1 MLLNILA
8 VVAGFA
14 ILIWGANRFVVGASA
29 TARNLGVPPLIIGL
43 TVVGFG
49 TSAPEML
56 VSGLAAWNGNPGISV
71 GNALGS
77 NIANIGLV
85 IGATALVAPI
95 SVHSNTL
102 RREFPLLFVFMMLG
116 LLLLIDGYLSLW
128 DGVILIT
135 GMFVMLYWITRI
147 ALRSR
152 TTDPMQKEF
161 AEEIPLHMPM
171 WKAGL
176 WLLLGLALLL
186 VGSRLVVYGAVEIA
200 HWLGISDLIIGL
212 TVIAIGTSLPELAA
226 SIMCI
231 LKKEDDIA
239 VGNVVGSNMFNL
251 LGVMGIPGLIMPFQV
266 PAEALSRDFVVMFGL
281 TIALFAMSFGL
292 GGNHGRITRL
302 KGTALLVSF
311 LAYMLYL
318 ALYSA

>member
-1 MLLNILA
+1 MLLNFLA
-8 VVAGFA
+8 VIAGFG
-14 ILIWGANRFVVGASA
+14 ILIWGADRFVIGASA

-56 VSGLAAWNGNPGISV
+56 VSGLAAWYGNPGISV
-71 GNALGS
+71 GNAIGS

-102 RREFPLLFVFMMLG
+102 RREFPLLFVFMVLA
-116 LLLLIDGYLSLW
+116 LLLLVDGYLSRW
-128 DGVILIT
+128 DGVILIM

-152 TTDPMQKEF
+152 TSDPMQAEF
-161 AEEIPLHMPM
+161 ADEIPLHMPM
-171 WKAGL
+171 WKAGT
-176 WLLLGLALLL
+176 WLLVGLVLLL
-186 VGSRLVVYGAVEIA
+186 AGSRLVVFGAVEIA

-251 LGVMGIPGLIMPFQV
+251 LGVMGIPGLIAPFQV
-266 PAEALSRDFVVMFGL
+266 PAEALSRDFGVMFAL
-281 TIALFAMSFGL
+281 TIALFAMSYGFGHN
-292 GGNHGRITRL
+292 GVITRF
-302 KGTALLVSF
+302 KGAALVVSF
-311 LAYMLYL
+311 LVYLLYL
-318 ALYSA
+318 YLDSI

>member
-1 MLLNILA
+1 MLLNFLA

-14 ILIWGANRFVVGASA
+14 ILIGGADRFVIGASA

-56 VSGLAAWNGNPGISV
+56 VSGLAAWYGNPGISV

-95 SVHSNTL
+95 SVHSKTL
-102 RREFPLLFVFMMLG
+102 RREFPLLFIFMTLA
-116 LLLLIDGYLSLW
+116 LLLLLDGYLSLL
-128 DGVILIT
+128 DGVLLIT
-135 GMFVMLYWITRI
+135 GMFFMLYWITRI

-152 TTDPMQKEF
+152 VSDPMQEEF

-176 WLLLGLALLL
+176 WLLVGLVLLL
-186 VGSRLVVYGAVEIA
+186 LGSRLVVYGATEIA
-200 HWLGISDLIIGL
+200 RWLGVSDLVIGL

-226 SIMCI
+226 SIMCV
-231 LKKEDDIA
+231 LKNEDDIA

-266 PAEALSRDFVVMFGL
+266 PAEALSRDFVLMFVL
-281 TIALFAMSFGL
+281 TIALFGMSFGF
-292 GGNHGRITRL
+292 GGNHGRITRP
-302 KGTALLVSF
+302 KGAALLASF
-311 LAYMLYL
+311 LAYMFYL
-318 ALYSA
+318 SVISV

>member
-1 MLLNILA
+1 MLLNFLA

-14 ILIWGANRFVVGASA
+14 ILIGGADRFVIGASA

-56 VSGLAAWNGNPGISV
+56 VSGLAAWYGNPGISV

-102 RREFPLLFVFMMLG
+102 RREFPLLFVFMTLG

-128 DGVILIT
+128 DGVILVT
-135 GMFVMLYWITRI
+135 GMFFMLYWITRI

-152 TTDPMQKEF
+152 VSDPMQEEF

-176 WLLLGLALLL
+176 WLLVGLALLL
-186 VGSRLVVYGAVEIA
+186 LGSRLVVFGATEIA
-200 HWLGISDLIIGL
+200 RWLGISDLVIGL

-226 SIMCI
+226 SIMCV
-231 LKKEDDIA
+231 LKNEDDIA

-251 LGVMGIPGLIMPFQV
+251 LGVMGIAGLIMPFQV
-266 PAEALSRDFVVMFGL
+266 PAEALSRDFVLMFAL
-281 TIALFAMSFGL
+281 TIALFGMSFGF
-292 GGNHGRITRL
+292 GDNHGRITRL
-302 KGTALLVSF
+302 KGAALLASF
-311 LAYMLYL
+311 LAYILYL
-318 ALYSA
+318 TVSSV

>member
-1 MLLNILA
+1 MLLNLLA
-8 VVAGFA
+8 IIAGFA
-14 ILIWGANRFVVGASA
+14 ILIWGADRFVIGASA

-56 VSGLAAWNGNPGISV
+56 VSGLAAWYGNPGISV

-102 RREFPLLFVFMMLG
+102 RREFPLLFVFMTLA
-116 LLLLIDGYLSLW
+116 LLLLLDGYLSLW
-128 DGVILIT
+128 DGVTLIT

-152 TTDPMQKEF
+152 ISDPMQTEF

-171 WKAGL
+171 WKASI
-176 WLLLGLALLL
+176 WLLVGLLLLL
-186 VGSRLVVYGAVEIA
+186 VGSRLVVYGAAAIA
-200 HWLGISDLIIGL
+200 HWLGVSDLVIGL

-231 LKKEDDIA
+231 MKKEDDIA

-266 PAEALSRDFVVMFGL
+266 PAEALSRDFVLMFAL
-281 TIALFAMSFGL
+281 TFALFAMSFGL
-292 GGNHGRITRL
+292 GGNHGRITRF
-302 KGTALLVSF
+302 KGAILLASF

-318 ALYSA
+318 TLISI

>member
-14 ILIWGANRFVVGASA
+14 ILIWGAERFVLGASA
-29 TARNLGVPPLIIGL
+29 TARNLGVPPLIVGL

-102 RREFPLLFVFMMLG
+102 RREFPLLFVFMTLA

-128 DGVILIT
+128 DGIILII
-135 GMFVMLYWITRI
+135 GMFVMLFWITRI

-152 TTDPMQKEF
+152 VTDPMQKEF

-186 VGSRLVVYGAVEIA
+186 LGSRLVVFGAVEIA

-251 LGVMGIPGLIMPFQV
+251 LAVMGIPGLIMPFQV
-266 PAEALSRDFVVMFGL
+266 PSEALSRDFVVMFGL

-311 LAYMLYL
+311 FAYMLYL

>member
-1 MLLNILA
+1 MLLNFLA
-8 VVAGFA
+8 VIAGFA
-14 ILIWGANRFVVGASA
+14 ILIWGADRFVIGASA

-56 VSGLAAWNGNPGISV
+56 VSGLAAWYGNPVISI

-77 NIANIGLV
+77 NITNIGLV

-102 RREFPLLFVFMMLG
+102 RREFPLLFVFMLLA
-116 LLLLIDGYLSLW
+116 LLLLIDGYMSRW

-135 GMFVMLYWITRI
+135 GMFVMLYWVTRI

-152 TTDPMQKEF
+152 SSDPMQEEY
-161 AEEIPLHMPM
+161 ADEIPLHMPM

-176 WLLLGLALLL
+176 WLAVGLVLLL
-186 VGSRLVVYGAVEIA
+186 LGSRLVVYGAVEIA
-200 HWLGISDLIIGL
+200 QWLGISDLIIGL

-251 LGVMGIPGLIMPFQV
+251 LGVMGIPGLITAFEIPE
-266 PAEALSRDFVVMFGL
+266 AALSRDFVVMFAL

-292 GGNHGRITRL
+292 SGHHGRITRL
-302 KGTALLVSF
+302 KGSALLASF
-311 LAYMLYL
+311 FAYMLYL
-318 ALYSA
+318 GLSSV

>member
-1 MLLNILA
+1 MLLYILA

-14 ILIWGANRFVVGASA
+14 VLIWGADRFVIGASA
-29 TARNLGVPPLIIGL
+29 TARNLGMPPLIIGL
-43 TVVGFG
+43 TIVGFG

-56 VSGLAAWNGNPGISV
+56 VSGLAAWNGNPGISI
-71 GNALGS
+71 GNAIGS

-102 RREFPLLFVFMMLG
+102 RREFPLLFVFMLLG

-128 DGVILIT
+128 DGIILIT

-152 TTDPMQKEF
+152 ITDPMQEEF
-161 AEEIPLHMPM
+161 ADEIPLHMPM
-171 WKAGL
+171 WKAAV
-176 WLLLGLALLL
+176 WLLIGLILLL
-186 VGSRLVVYGAVEIA
+186 LGSRLVVFGAVEIA

-212 TVIAIGTSLPELAA
+212 TIIAIGTSLPELAA

-251 LGVMGIPGLIMPFQV
+251 LGVMGLPGLIMPFKV
-266 PAEALSRDFVVMFGL
+266 PDEALSRDFGMMFGL
-281 TIALFAMSFGL
+281 TIALFAMSYGFGRN
-292 GGNHGRITRL
+292 GTITRL
-302 KGTALLVSF
+302 KGSALLVSF
-311 LAYMLYL
+311 FAYLLYL

>member
-8 VVAGFA
+8 VIAGFA
-14 ILIWGANRFVVGASA
+14 VLIWGADRFVLGASA

-43 TVVGFG
+43 TIVGFG

-102 RREFPLLFVFMMLG
+102 RREFPLLFVFMVLG

-128 DGVILIT
+128 DGIILIT

-152 TTDPMQKEF
+152 ITDPLQEEF

-171 WKAGL
+171 WKASL
-176 WLLLGLALLL
+176 WLLFGLALLL
-186 VGSRLVVYGAVEIA
+186 VGSRLVVFGAVEIA
-200 HWLGISDLIIGL
+200 QWLGISDLIIGL

-231 LKKEDDIA
+231 LKKEDDMA

-266 PAEALSRDFVVMFGL
+266 PTEALSRDFTVMFGL
-281 TIALFAMSFGL
+281 TIALFAMSYGFGRN
-292 GGNHGRITRL
+292 GTITRF
-302 KGTALLVSF
+302 KGAALLTSF
-311 LAYMLYL
+311 FAYMLYL
-318 ALYSA
+318 ALFSI